1 MNARNEDVCC
11 FDCSRI
17 AHLTRHRFGPNN
29 PCCKQYGGNKRT
41 EHEELRDRP
50 RVRVTANGIGSAL
63 PDVFFIYD
71 FANVFNCC
79 VGAVSACPMQ
89 EFSAVPD
96 TDDPDDAQL
105 ESSCESKR

>member
-1 MNARNEDVCC
+1 MFAV
-11 FDCSRI
+11 
-17 AHLTRHRFGPNN
+17 LTVVGLPTPP
-29 PCCKQYGGNKRT
+29 PCCKQHGGSRRT

-63 PDVFFIYD
+63 LFGI
-71 FANVFNCC
+71 VFNCC
-79 VGAVSACPMQ
+79 VVSAYPKQ

-105 ESSCESKR
+105 ESSCEGKR